1 MKHEGILRSAVWVG
15 DEYKT
20 VSVYS
25 ILYGEYIRS
34 EIQKGYKNNMP

>member
-1 MKHEGILRSAVWVG
+1 MKHEGVLRSAVLVG
-15 DEYKT
+15 EEYKT

-34 EIQKGYKNNMP
+34 EIKKGESFKHR